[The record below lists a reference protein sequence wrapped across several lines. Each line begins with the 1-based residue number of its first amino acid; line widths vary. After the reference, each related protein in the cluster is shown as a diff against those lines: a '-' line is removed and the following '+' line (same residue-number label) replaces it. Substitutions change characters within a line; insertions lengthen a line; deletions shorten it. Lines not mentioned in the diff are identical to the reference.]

1 MPLVILG
8 RQKQSQL
15 IRGWPMS
22 VMVRLIGWVE
32 LFAYSIEYK
41 PSLQSCDVAALVNG
55 KTVRDA
61 CKASGSAI
69 AKIGDVV
76 IQGPFAGV

>member
-1 MPLVILG
+1 
-8 RQKQSQL
+8 
-15 IRGWPMS
+15 MS